1 MATITPASNQTPTTP
16 TTSTSP
22 VKAGG
27 LAAAMSG
34 NQQLGENDF
43 LTLLVTQLKNQDPL
57 KPMDNTTFVAELA
70 QFSQLDQSTKQVEL
84 LQQSITNQTDSLQY
98 SLLPMVGRTAQIE
111 GSLIDLKNGSPATLT
126 YALAGE
132 AATVRVTILD
142 QSGKALRTLDLGTQ
156 SAGKQ
161 QVQWDGRNQNGILM
175 QPGIYQ
181 YQITAKDGKGA
192 AVVAAPSSTLTI
204 SGVRMVDGTP
214 QLASGDYVI
223 DRKNIVELR

>member
-1 MATITPASNQTPTTP
+1 MATITPATNQTTTAPTKST
-16 TTSTSP
+16 TTS
-22 VKAGG
+22 GG

-98 SLLPMVGRTAQIE
+98 SLLPMVGRNVQVE
-111 GSLIDLKNGSPATLT
+111 GSLIDLKDGPAKLT
-126 YALAGE
+126 YALERE
-132 AATVRVTILD
+132 ASTVRVTIQD
-142 QSGKALRTLDLGTQ
+142 AQGRAVRTLDLGTQ

-161 QVQWDGRNQNGILM
+161 EVLWDGRNQNGQLM
-175 QPGIYQ
+175 PNGMYQ
-181 YQITAKDGKGA
+181 YQLSAKDAKGA
-192 AVVAAPSSTLTI
+192 AVVAAPSSTLVI
-204 SGVRMVDGTP
+204 SGVRMVNGTP
-214 QLASGDYVI
+214 QLAAGDYVI

>member
-1 MATITPASNQTPTTP
+1 MATITPASNQTTTTP
-16 TTSTSP
+16 TTSTSS
-22 VKAGG
+22 VKSGG

-98 SLLPMVGRTAQIE
+98 SLLPMVGRHVQVE
-111 GSLIDLKNGSPATLT
+111 GSLIDLKDGPAKLT
-126 YALAGE
+126 YALERE
-132 AATVRVTILD
+132 AATVRVTIQD
-142 QSGKALRTLDLGTQ
+142 AQGKAIRTLDLGTQ

-161 QVQWDGRNQNGILM
+161 EVLWDGRNQNGQLM
-175 QPGIYQ
+175 PNGMYQ
-181 YQITAKDGKGA
+181 YQLLAKDVKGA

-204 SGVRMVDGTP
+204 SGVRMVEGTP

-223 DRKNIVELR
+223 DRKNIFELR